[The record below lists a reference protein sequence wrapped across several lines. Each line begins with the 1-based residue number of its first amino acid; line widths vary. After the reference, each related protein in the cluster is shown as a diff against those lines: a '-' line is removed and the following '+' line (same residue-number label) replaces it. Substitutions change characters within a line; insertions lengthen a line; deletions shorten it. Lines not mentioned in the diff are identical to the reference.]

1 MATSFTPALS
11 SPGIGSGLDVQGI
24 VAKLMQVESQ
34 PLDLLNTQEQTVQ
47 SQISAFGTLKSAL
60 AALQSAVHS
69 LGSPTAFRAMTAT
82 FADATV
88 GSATVGDGA
97 VAGTYSVEVS
107 QLAQAHKLVSNGFS
121 SVASAV
127 GNGTLTFTFGT
138 YAGGTFTANGSV
150 GAKTVT
156 IGPGQ
161 DSLAAIRDA
170 VNAANVGVTASIVND
185 GSANGQRLVFTS
197 NATGAANSLKITVSD
212 GDGNNTD
219 AAGLSQ
225 LAFDPAA
232 AAGSGK
238 NLTQSVAAQ
247 DALLNVDGIAVQS
260 ASNSVQGAIAGV
272 TLSLTKTNVGSP
284 TSVTVA
290 QSPGAAQASVAAF
303 VKAYNDLTT
312 TIANLTKYDTTTK
325 TASVLTGDSTV
336 RLVQSQL
343 RSLIGGT
350 IGASG
355 ATLNTLAQVGI
366 TTGSDGQLTFDTA
379 KFSAA
384 LSSNASDVER
394 LFAATGGASDSLVT
408 YAGAGSSTVAG
419 SYALNVTQLATRG
432 SLVGSAAAGLTITAG
447 VNDTLTAVVDGATVN
462 VTLAAGTYASAAALG
477 AEVASKINGALGSG
491 SAVTVTDSSGVL
503 TLTSNRYGSAS
514 SVALSGS
521 AAANLVG
528 NAPVGTSGL
537 DVAGTIDGVAAL
549 GSGQILTAQA
559 GTKAQGLQVK
569 VLGGALGARGTVT
582 YAQGAGYALDQT
594 LTSMLGDSGPVQA
607 KTDGLSSTVKD
618 MDKRKDALQTRLDA
632 VQAAYLQQFN
642 ALDVQLAQMQTLSTY
657 LTQQL
662 ASLPKPSGSTSSS
675 SGG

>member
-1 MATSFTPALS
+1 MATSSTPALS

-24 VAKLMQVESQ
+24 VTKLMQVEQQ

-47 SQISAFGTLKSAL
+47 SRISAFGTLKSSL
-60 AALQSAVHS
+60 AALQAAVHS
-69 LGSPTAFRAMTAT
+69 LATPTAFRAMTAN
-82 FADATV
+82 FADDTV
-88 GSATVGDGA
+88 GSASVGDGA

-107 QLAQAHKLVSNGFS
+107 QLAQAHKLVSNGFA
-121 SVASAV
+121 SVASSI

-138 YAGGTFTANGSV
+138 YAAGAFTANGSV

-156 IGPGQ
+156 IAPGQ

-170 VNAANVGVTASIVND
+170 VNAADVGVTASIVND

-197 NATGAANSLKITVSD
+197 SATGAANSLKITASD
-212 GDGNNTD
+212 ADGNDTD

-247 DALLNVDGIAVQS
+247 DALLKVDGIDVQS
-260 ASNSVQGAIAGV
+260 SSNTVQDAIAGV
-272 TLSLTKTNVGSP
+272 TLSLAKTNLGNP

-312 TIANLTKYDTTTK
+312 TITNLTKYDPTTQ
-325 TASVLTGDSTV
+325 TASILTGDSTV

-350 IGASG
+350 IGGSS

-366 TTGSDGQLTFDTA
+366 TTGTDGQLTFDTA
-379 KFSAA
+379 KFAAA
-384 LSSNASDVER
+384 LSSDASGVER
-394 LFAATGGASDSLVT
+394 LFAATGGTSDSLVT
-408 YAGAGSSTVAG
+408 YVGAGSSTVAG
-419 SYALNVTQLATRG
+419 SYAVNVTQLATRG
-432 SLVGSAAAGLTITAG
+432 TLVGSAAAGLTITAG

-462 VTLAAGTYASAAALG
+462 VTLTAGTYASAAALG
-477 AEVASKINGALGSG
+477 AEVASKVNGALGTGSSVAVADSG
-491 SAVTVTDSSGVL
+491 GVL

-514 SVALSGS
+514 SVSLSGS

-528 NAPVGTSGL
+528 GAPAGTSGL

-549 GSGQILTAQA
+549 GSGQSLVAQA
-559 GTKAQGLQVK
+559 GTPAQGLQIK
-569 VLGGALGARGTVT
+569 VIGGALGARGTVT
-582 YAQGAGYALDQT
+582 YAQGAGYALDQA
-594 LTSMLGDSGPVQA
+594 LTSMLGDTGPVQA
-607 KTDGLSSTVKD
+607 KTDGLQSTVKD
-618 MDKRKDALQTRLDA
+618 MDNRKDAMQTRLDA

-662 ASLPKPSGSTSSS
+662 ANLPKIGGSNGNSG
-675 SGG
+675 